1 MTIKFLQEGEMGMRE
16 QNEADG
22 RQDAGVSQA
31 AYRIPDR
38 VGDDGRGGV
47 GDDTL

>member
-1 MTIKFLQEGEMGMRE
+1 MGMRGKR
-16 QNEADG
+16 EAG
-22 RQDAGVSQA
+22 NREITC
-31 AYRIPDR
+31 YWIPDR